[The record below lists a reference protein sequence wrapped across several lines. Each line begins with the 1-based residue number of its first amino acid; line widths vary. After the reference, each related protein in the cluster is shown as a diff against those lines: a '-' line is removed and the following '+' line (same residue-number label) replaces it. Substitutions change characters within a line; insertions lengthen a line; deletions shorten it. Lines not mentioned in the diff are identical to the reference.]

1 MIENIYV
8 GRNLLETLTSALYES
23 PIILFRE
30 YVQNSLDAYNNS
42 QKNGYDEITDFCVEI
57 DIDKET
63 RVIKIKDNG
72 YGIEGKDNFE
82 KDMLS
87 FGDSR
92 KVDKSQF
99 IGFRGI
105 GRISA
110 VPFCEKLTFANKA
123 IGQKNRNICVWKG
136 ETFKQLINNDYKDT
150 KSFEDVIKKIVTI
163 YDEESLE
170 EEHYFEV
177 VIENY
182 SKELEEVIENKNFE
196 ANLRK
201 LLPLRYDSSFT
212 KAKQIIEHYNNF
224 MNEKFEKYMCC
235 IKLNGKELTKRYT
248 DKEHVL
254 ASDLIFVEIR
264 DKAIGGNIEGD
275 KAGIMWFT
283 FNQLMTAKRNDKDYG
298 IMVRSKNVL
307 MGSNDT
313 FADLCEDSSEHV
325 ASYTQLTATLRG
337 VYGELLINSLNLR
350 DNARRD
356 WFKMDEYSLGL
367 KYQIIDFMKRLY
379 KYRYAASNYFNNEI
393 VEKTS
398 ELKGELKEALTNL
411 VQYNE
416 NRSAYV
422 IDVMVS
428 DAPEKRKT
436 EVANTYSDED
446 APRETKSFKRN
457 YDKVMA
463 IIEKYYR
470 TQNNYEEFLKLRAFV
485 KKNLQED
492 ILNKNP

>member
-1 MIENIYV
+1 MIKNIYV

-30 YVQNSLDAYNNS
+30 YVQNSLDAYNES
-42 QKNGYDEITDFCVEI
+42 QKKGYAPIENFSVDIS
-57 DIDKET
+57 IDKKT
-63 RVIKIKDNG
+63 RTIKIRDNG
-72 YGIEGKDNFE
+72 YGIESKVAFE

-92 KVDKSQF
+92 KSDKSQF

-110 VPFCEKLTFANKA
+110 VPFCEKLTFINKA
-123 IGQKNRNICVWKG
+123 SGQEKKNICEWKG

-150 KSFEDVIKKIVTI
+150 KSFEDVIKRIVAVW
-163 YDEESLE
+163 DEDGSID
-170 EEHYFEV
+170 EHFFEV

-182 SKELEEVIENKNFE
+182 TKEVEEVIENKNFE
-196 ANLRK
+196 VNLRK
-201 LLPLRYDSSFT
+201 LLPLKYDSEFT
-212 KAKQIIEHYNNF
+212 KSAEIISRYNSF
-224 MNEKFEKYMCC
+224 MNEHFEKYMCC

-248 DKEHVL
+248 DKEHIL
-254 ASDLIFVEIR
+254 ASDIIFVEIR
-264 DKAIGGNIEGD
+264 DKTTIGNNEGD

-307 MGSNDT
+307 MGTNDT

-325 ASYTQLTATLRG
+325 ASYSQLAATLRG
-337 VYGELLINSLNLR
+337 VYGELLINSINLK

-356 WFKMDEYSLGL
+356 WFKVDEYSLAL

-379 KYRYAASNYFNNEI
+379 RYRYAASNYFNNEV

-398 ELKGELKEALTNL
+398 ELKEELKDALTNL
-411 VQYNE
+411 VQYNQNSE
-416 NRSAYV
+416 TV
-422 IDVMVS
+422 EIMIS
-428 DAPEKRKT
+428 DTPEKRR
-436 EVANTYSDED
+436 EEFANTYSDED
-446 APRETKSFKRN
+446 LPRQSKSFRRD
-457 YDKVMA
+457 YDKIMK
-463 IIEKYYR
+463 IIEKYYIAE
-470 TQNNYEEFLKLRAFV
+470 NNYEEFLKVRAFV
-485 KKNLQED
+485 KKNLEEE
-492 ILNKNP
+492 KSVKSE